1 MSVNNRHNFYMKKHD
16 GYLPNQRGKRLKI
29 RLFVIFVILFFCRFC
44 IAEVAEPTKYAIKA
58 GKILTMAPSDKSAA
72 DTVVINHGIIL
83 VSDGKIEAL
92 GPQVNVEIPKGY
104 TLIDASDRWVTPGIV
119 EAHTHIGT
127 EGGFNDMVT
136 PINPELQIA
145 ECVNPEDI
153 SIEKAVTGGVTT
165 VHTLPGSG
173 TNLAG
178 FSVIIKLDKSE
189 PEKMILR
196 ELGAMKIAQA
206 FNPER
211 RGGDLGATRMGM
223 SWSLRNI
230 LKQAKDYTDAWQAYE
245 QGQRKEKP
253 KFRPELEKMRKI
265 FNGEI
270 PTINHTYSPWGVMQ
284 TMRMFKDENNLNVI
298 PTHTAYGGFLVGAEA
313 AKRDGVSINI
323 GPRLVEFSRP
333 NYDGRFHGMGA
344 EYSKAGVKNLSINT
358 DAVGWSSWIAP
369 QEELS
374 FQASMSAHL
383 GLDDL
388 KALKAITINSA
399 RALEIDGRV
408 GSLEVGKDADIVI
421 KKGSLLDHT
430 KPVDLVLI
438 NGKIVYQ
445 RKGVN
450 LLVKD
455 KGDPSEKG

>member
-1 MSVNNRHNFYMKKHD
+1 MKNGIIIYSAVLLIIVGSVY
-16 GYLPNQRGKRLKI
+16 
-29 RLFVIFVILFFCRFC
+29 
-44 IAEVAEPTKYAIKA
+44 AEDKPTPPKYAIKA
-58 GKILTMAPSDKSAA
+58 GKILTMAPAEKSNPNTA
-72 DTVVINHGIIL
+72 VINHGIIL
-83 VSDGKIEAL
+83 VSNGKIEAL
-92 GPQVNVEIPKGY
+92 GPQADIQIPKEY

-153 SIEKAVTGGVTT
+153 TIEKALTGGVTT
-165 VHTLPGSG
+165 IHTMPGSG

-211 RGGDLGATRMGM
+211 QGGDLGRTRMGM
-223 SWSLRNI
+223 SWSLRHI
-230 LKQAKDYTDAWQAYE
+230 LKQAKEYTEAWQAYE
-245 QGQRKEKP
+245 QGKRKEKP
-253 KFRPELEKMRKI
+253 DFRPELEKMRKV
-265 FNGEI
+265 FNGQI
-270 PTINHTYSPWGVMQ
+270 PTIVHTYSPWGVMH
-284 TMRMFKDENNLNVI
+284 TIRMFSDENNLNVI
-298 PTHTAYGGFLVGAEA
+298 ATHTAGGGYLVSAEA
-313 AKRDGVSINI
+313 AKRDGVYINI
-323 GPRLVEFSRP
+323 GPSLLDFSSP
-333 NYDGRFHGMGA
+333 IFDGRFHGMGY

-358 DAVGWSSWIAP
+358 DAVGWSSRIAP

-383 GLDDL
+383 GLDDRQ
-388 KALKAITINSA
+388 ALKAITINSA
-399 RALEIDGRV
+399 RALEIDDRV

-421 KKGSLLDHT
+421 KKGSLLDPT
-430 KPVDLVLI
+430 TPVDLVLI

-445 RKGVN
+445 RKSIN
-450 LLVKD
+450 LVVKD
-455 KGDPSEKG
+455 KRAPSEKV

>member
-1 MSVNNRHNFYMKKHD
+1 MRNAISTYSAVV
-16 GYLPNQRGKRLKI
+16 L
-29 RLFVIFVILFFCRFC
+29 IFVGSVY
-44 IAEVAEPTKYAIKA
+44 AEDKSAPPKYAIKA
-58 GKILTMAPSDKSAA
+58 GKILTMAPTEKSAA
-72 DTVVINHGIIL
+72 GTVVINHGIIL
-83 VSDGKIEAL
+83 VSDGEIEAL
-92 GPQVNVEIPKGY
+92 GPRANIEIPKGY

-153 SIEKAVTGGVTT
+153 SIEKAITGGVTT
-165 VHTLPGSG
+165 IHTMPGSG

-178 FSVIIKLDKSE
+178 FSVIIKLDTSE

-230 LKQAKDYTDAWQAYE
+230 LKQAKDYTEAWRAYE
-245 QGQRKEKP
+245 QGKSKRKPE
-253 KFRPELEKMRKI
+253 FRPELEKMRKV
-265 FNGEI
+265 FNGEV

-333 NYDGRFHGMGA
+333 NYDGRFHAMGA

-358 DAVGWSSWIAP
+358 DSVGWSSWIAP

-399 RALEIDGRV
+399 RALEIDDRV

-430 KPVDLVLI
+430 TPVDLVLI

-445 RKGVN
+445 RKGIN
-450 LLVKD
+450 LIIKG

>member
-1 MSVNNRHNFYMKKHD
+1 MKNGILIYSV
-16 GYLPNQRGKRLKI
+16 I
-29 RLFVIFVILFFCRFC
+29 IL
-44 IAEVAEPTKYAIKA
+44 IIIGSVYAEDKPTPPKYAIKA
-58 GKILTMAPSDKSAA
+58 GKILTMAPADKSSA

-83 VSDGKIEAL
+83 LSDGKIEAL
-92 GPQVNVEIPKGY
+92 GANIRIPKGY
-104 TLIDASDRWVTPGIV
+104 KVIDASDRWVTPGIV

-153 SIEKAVTGGVTT
+153 TIEKAVTGGVTT
-165 VHTLPGSG
+165 IHTMPGSG

-178 FSVIIKLDKSE
+178 FSVIIKLDKSD

-211 RGGDLGATRMGM
+211 RGGDLGSTRMGM
-223 SWSLRNI
+223 SWSLRHI
-230 LKQAKDYTDAWQAYE
+230 LKQAKEYTEAWQAYE
-245 QGQRKEKP
+245 QGKRKEKP
-253 KFRPELEKMRKI
+253 EFRPELEKMRKV

-284 TMRMFKDENNLNVI
+284 TMRMFNDENNLKVI

-323 GPRLVEFSRP
+323 GPRVVEFSQP
-333 NYDGRFHGMGA
+333 NYDGRFHGMAA

-358 DAVGWSSWIAP
+358 DAVGWGSWIAP

-383 GLDDL
+383 GLDDRE
-388 KALKAITINSA
+388 ALKAITINSA
-399 RALEIDGRV
+399 RALEIDDRV

-430 KPVDLVLI
+430 TPVDLVLI
-438 NGKIVYQ
+438 NGKIIYQ
-445 RKGVN
+445 RKGIN
-450 LLVKD
+450 LVVKD
-455 KGDPSEKG
+455 KGDPSKKG

>member
-1 MSVNNRHNFYMKKHD
+1 MRNAILTYSVVV
-16 GYLPNQRGKRLKI
+16 L
-29 RLFVIFVILFFCRFC
+29 IFVGSIY
-44 IAEVAEPTKYAIKA
+44 AEDKVAPTKYAIKA
-58 GKILTMAPSDKSAA
+58 GKILTMAQADKSSS
-72 DTVVINHGIIL
+72 DTVVINNGIIL
-83 VSDGKIEAL
+83 VSGGKIEVL
-92 GPQVNVEIPKGY
+92 GSQSNVEIPKGY
-104 TLIDASDRWVTPGIV
+104 KIIDASDKWVTPGIV

-136 PINPELQIA
+136 PINPELKIS

-165 VHTLPGSG
+165 VHTMPGSG

-196 ELGAMKIAQA
+196 DLGAMKIAQA

-230 LKQAKDYTDAWQAYE
+230 LKQAKYYTEAWQAYE
-245 QGQRKEKP
+245 QGKSKRKPE
-253 KFRPELEKMRKI
+253 FRPELEKMRKV

-284 TMRMFKDENNLNVI
+284 TMRMFYDENNLNVI

-323 GPRLVEFSRP
+323 GPRVVEFSRP
-333 NYDGRFHGMGA
+333 NYDGRFHAMGA

-374 FQASMSAHL
+374 FQAAMSAHL

-399 RALEIDGRV
+399 RALDIDDRV

-430 KPVDLVLI
+430 APVDLVLI

-445 RKGVN
+445 RKGVD

-455 KGDPSEKG
+455 KADSSEKG

>member
-1 MSVNNRHNFYMKKHD
+1 MKN
-16 GYLPNQRGKRLKI
+16 GILIYP
-29 RLFVIFVILFFCRFC
+29 VIIL
-44 IAEVAEPTKYAIKA
+44 IIVGLVYAEEKPAPPKYAIKA
-58 GKILTMAPSDKSAA
+58 GKILTMAPANKSGT
-72 DTVVINHGIIL
+72 DTIVINHGIIL
-83 VSDGKIEAL
+83 LSDGKIEAL
-92 GPQVNVEIPKGY
+92 GPQANIQIPKGY
-104 TLIDASDRWVTPGIV
+104 KVIDASDKWVTPGIV

-153 SIEKAVTGGVTT
+153 SIEKAITGGVTT
-165 VHTLPGSG
+165 VHTMPGSG

-211 RGGDLGATRMGM
+211 RGGDLGNTRMGM
-223 SWSLRNI
+223 SWSLRHI
-230 LKQAKDYTDAWQAYE
+230 LKQAKQYTEAWQAYE
-245 QGQRKEKP
+245 QGKRKEKP
-253 KFRPELEKMRKI
+253 ELRPELEKMRKV
-265 FNGEI
+265 FNGEV

-313 AKRDGVSINI
+313 AKRDGVSINF
-323 GPRLVEFSRP
+323 GPRVVEFSRP
-333 NYDGRFHGMGA
+333 TYDGRFHGMGA

-358 DAVGWSSWIAP
+358 DSVGWSSYIAP

-383 GLDDL
+383 GLDDQ

-399 RALEIDGRV
+399 RALEIDNRV

-421 KKGSLLDHT
+421 KEGSLLDHT
-430 KPVDLVLI
+430 KPVDVVLI
-438 NGKIVYQ
+438 NGKIIYQ
-445 RKGVN
+445 REGIN
-450 LLVKD
+450 LVVKD
-455 KGDPSEKG
+455 KKISSEKEQ